1 MANVCFNIISVSG
14 NRESLERLREKV
26 RRGSEPFCFDAIVPM
41 PPLLN
46 HIIEDRDAYERLGK
60 VTDKTHHWV
69 RFDGHEIVE
78 RRQLSEFEL
87 RLLDRIEPK
96 TADWWC
102 VTHWGCKWEVE
113 DVDTSENDDGIHY
126 DFYTPWEP
134 PVGVVKALRAQFPD
148 LKIDASYE
156 IQEDEVEGQY

>member
-14 NRESLERLREKV
+14 NRESLERLRAS
-26 RRGSEPFCFDAIVPM
+26 GSEPFCFDAIVPM

-60 VTDKTHHWV
+60 VTDETHHSV

-96 TADWWC
+96 TADWW
-102 VTHWGCKWEVE
+102 
-113 DVDTSENDDGIHY
+113 
-126 DFYTPWEP
+126 
-134 PVGVVKALRAQFPD
+134 
-148 LKIDASYE
+148 
-156 IQEDEVEGQY
+156 